1 MSIDS
6 DGRTTPKCS
15 SEAHSSSDPKST
27 LPYVDFYTE
36 LPFMSFD
43 FDVPLESIPER
54 CSESKD
60 KTERCS
66 ESKDKTDGN
75 ENIESK
81 TISDEPSN
89 IELLPSVDSSSIV
102 NQGDDILGIL
112 ADAHSLMMKEME
124 GQHPEADKENFRI
137 EGSTRYTEMGLKN
150 GPKRH
155 SIAKYFICVH
165 CNKQFDRRADLSR
178 HKDTHTV
185 LKKNF
190 RCDLCGSTFSRKDT
204 FLRHTKIEHSTE
216 DKKLV
221 CYPCGII
228 FSRNDNFSR
237 HKLKKHSN

>member
-6 DGRTTPKCS
+6 DDRTTPKCS

-36 LPFMSFD
+36 LPFVSFD

-60 KTERCS
+60 T
-66 ESKDKTDGN
+66 TGGN
-75 ENIESK
+75 ENVESK
-81 TISDEPSN
+81 TLSDEPSN
-89 IELLPSVDSSSIV
+89 IELLPSVDSSPIV

-112 ADAHSLMMKEME
+112 ADAHSLMMKEKA
-124 GQHPEADKENFRI
+124 GQHPEADKENFRV
-137 EGSTRYTEMGLKN
+137 EGSTLSTEMCLKN

-155 SIAKYFICVH
+155 SIANFFICAY
-165 CNKQFDRRADLSR
+165 CNKHFNRRVDLLR
-178 HKDTHTV
+178 HKSTHTAV
-185 LKKNF
+185 KKIF
-190 RCDLCGSTFSRKDT
+190 RCDLCGSTFSRNDA

-216 DKKLV
+216 DKKLI

-228 FSRNDNFSR
+228 FSRIDNFSR

>member
-6 DGRTTPKCS
+6 DDRTTPKCS

-36 LPFMSFD
+36 LPLMSFD
-43 FDVPLESIPER
+43 FDVPLESIP
-54 CSESKD
+54 
-60 KTERCS
+60 ERCS

-178 HKDTHTV
+178 HEDTHTV

-190 RCDLCGSTFSRKDT
+190 RCDLCGSTFSRNNQIKWRSPLHHMDIPSAI
-204 FLRHTKIEHSTE
+204 FLTKY
-216 DKKLV
+216 LV
-221 CYPCGII
+221 LNLLW
-228 FSRNDNFSR
+228 SV
-237 HKLKKHSN
+237 LT

>member
-6 DGRTTPKCS
+6 DDRTTPKCS

-81 TISDEPSN
+81 TLSDEPSN
-89 IELLPSVDSSSIV
+89 IEPLPSVDSSSIV
-102 NQGDDILGIL
+102 NQGDDIVGIL
-112 ADAHSLMMKEME
+112 ADSHSLMMKEME
-124 GQHPEADKENFRI
+124 GRHPEADKGNFRD
-137 EGSTRYTEMGLKN
+137 EGST
-150 GPKRH
+150 
-155 SIAKYFICVH
+155 
-165 CNKQFDRRADLSR
+165 LSR
-178 HKDTHTV
+178 KMGS
-185 LKKNF
+185 KKGQNINSMPNN
-190 RCDLCGSTFSRKDT
+190 LSFS
-204 FLRHTKIEHSTE
+204 
-216 DKKLV
+216 
-221 CYPCGII
+221 
-228 FSRNDNFSR
+228 
-237 HKLKKHSN
+237 